1 MLYLE
6 VWTPS
11 CLTVM
16 VSLFTEIDSLHL
28 LVQCMASSA
37 VAAEQAQRQG
47 KFWYFMFWAG
57 LLLCCTPGPI
67 LNVEPILD
75 SPTTVHNNTTTVHNS
90 PLLLPS
96 PLSPPP
102 PPPPPPP
109 RGPLDWHQSSNIR
122 SPGSYKVTEV
132 KGQLITISCLG

>member
-67 LNVEPILD
+67 LNVEWSQYPFSIALAL
-75 SPTTVHNNTTTVHNS
+75 
-90 PLLLPS
+90 PLFTIVLSSYHLLFP
-96 PLSPPP
+96 PPP